1 MLQKKLTII
10 NKLGLHARASMKF
23 SDEAMR
29 FHSRCL
35 IGFNGRQADA
45 KSIMEIMVVGAS
57 CGSEIELIVDG
68 DDEERALAALEAMIN
83 DRFGE
88 AE

>member
-1 MLQKKLTII
+1 MLQKTVKIV

-23 SDEAMR
+23 SDLAAR
-29 FHSRCL
+29 FHSSCHVE
-35 IGFNGRQADA
+35 FEGRRADA
-45 KSIMEIMVVGAS
+45 KSIMEIMVVGATF
-57 CGSEIELIVDG
+57 GKEITLFIEG
-68 DDEERALAALEAMIN
+68 DDEQDAMTAIETLIN